1 MSHHI
6 FDAANTSVNRW
17 SRSQVLWSL
26 YYGVIQMCQMCKR
39 AHCSKDGGSPSTCSG
54 FFRLLIVLYL
64 GTTLFRF
71 ISVTSL
77 TNVTYHYC
85 IFIFRHNAVIHSEA
99 GQAAEYLPTQCLNCS
114 FKNLMSF
121 WYSFL
126 CLKFF
131 FFFFFFF
138 LCMLLSL
145 VFWNF
150 AMMLLSLNLLSLFGD
165 VCLLGHRIFLV
176 KFS

>member
-1 MSHHI
+1 M
-6 FDAANTSVNRW
+6 NRW
-17 SRSQVLWSL
+17 SRSQALWSL
-26 YYGVIQMCQMCKR
+26 YCGVIQMCQMYKR
-39 AHCSKDGGSPSTCSG
+39 AHCSKNGGSPSTCSG

-77 TNVTYHYC
+77 TNVTYHHC

-99 GQAAEYLPTQCLNCS
+99 GQAAEYLPTQCLKCS

-131 FFFFFFF
+131 FFF
-138 LCMLLSL
+138 LSL
-145 VFWNF
+145 YAVIFGVMKFCNDAPEFESSITLWRRVSFRSQNF
-150 AMMLLSLNLLSLFGD
+150 SGK
-165 VCLLGHRIFLV
+165 I
-176 KFS
+176 